1 MCVYVCMQDRQE
13 VTVEG
18 PYENHIEYND
28 YVLVHGDPRTN
39 GKGHTTKTNDRV
51 WGVSVPGPNVR
62 KIYQAQRRPNCLYM

>member
-1 MCVYVCMQDRQE
+1 MYVCMQDRQE

-28 YVLVHGDPRTN
+28 YVLVHGDPRAN
-39 GKGHTTKTNDRV
+39 GKGHTTKQIAGV